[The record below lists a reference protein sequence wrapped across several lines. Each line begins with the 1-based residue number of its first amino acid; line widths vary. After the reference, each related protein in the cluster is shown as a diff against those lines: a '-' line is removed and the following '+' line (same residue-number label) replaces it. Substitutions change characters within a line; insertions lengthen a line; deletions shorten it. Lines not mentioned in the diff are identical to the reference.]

1 MSKEQVFIRSGA
13 ERCSISNAELLQSSV
28 NSGIGLIES
37 DIRRLEYQLSH
48 ARKKEKA
55 LEEALYVETLEKIS
69 YRKKSET
76 SLMFMSI
83 SFMLA
88 LSSVAFY
95 TFACSGLF

>member
-1 MSKEQVFIRSGA
+1 MRDTNGTIRNT
-13 ERCSISNAELLQSSV
+13 EILQSSE

-37 DIRRLEYQLSH
+37 EIRRLEYQLSQ
-48 ARKKEKA
+48 ARTKETA
-55 LEEALYVETLEKIS
+55 LEEALYVETLEKLS
-69 YRKKSET
+69 YRKKSEM
-76 SLMFMSI
+76 SLMFMTI